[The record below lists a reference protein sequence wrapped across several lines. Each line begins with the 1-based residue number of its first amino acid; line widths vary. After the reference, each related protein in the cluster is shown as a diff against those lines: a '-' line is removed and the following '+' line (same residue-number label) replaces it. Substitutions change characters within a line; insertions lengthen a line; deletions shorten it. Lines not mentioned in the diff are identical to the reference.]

1 MFPGL
6 TEYTCL
12 RICVSVKLI
21 EIYQCLCDETRL
33 RILQLLSVSPLCG
46 CHLQSVLDKPQVK
59 ISQHLAYLRD
69 RGLVTT
75 QRSKQWII
83 YSLPVERPAELE
95 ANLQCLQDCA
105 HTEPIFAED
114 RARLQAI
121 MDDPQCQ
128 AVLAGC
134 SPAGNCC

>member
-1 MFPGL
+1 M
-6 TEYTCL
+6 
-12 RICVSVKLI
+12 KLV

-75 QRSKQWII
+75 RRSRQWII
-83 YSLPVERPAELE
+83 YSLPADRPPELE
-95 ANLQCLQDCA
+95 ANLKCLQDCVHA
-105 HTEPIFAED
+105 EPIFAQD
-114 RARLQAI
+114 RVGLQSI
-121 MDDPQCQ
+121 MNDPQCQ

-134 SPAGNCC
+134 SPAENCC